1 MTIPGQPR
9 TTTGDEGVRLGSVK
23 GWKMEDIR
31 IIVVDDHAVVREG
44 TIRLLEQDPRLRV
57 VAETDS
63 GVEAIRLVREHQP
76 DVLLLDLA
84 LPDLSGIEVARRVA
98 VDAPA
103 TGIAI
108 LSAYDDEN
116 YVLAALEAG
125 VSAYLLKTVPASDVI
140 KAIHAVAD
148 GQVILHPSIASNLRQ
163 SIRHREAGAVGP
175 DLTEREHEVLRLAAC
190 GLHNKEIAQQLFISI
205 RTVEGHLSHILA
217 KIGVASRTEAVVYGL
232 AHGWFAADGLAAN
245 PCKDNG
251 EHRDG
256 P

>member
-1 MTIPGQPR
+1 
-9 TTTGDEGVRLGSVK
+9 
-23 GWKMEDIR
+23 MEHIH

-44 TIRLLEQDPRLRV
+44 TIRLLEQDPRLHV
-57 VAETDS
+57 VAETGS
-63 GVEAIRLVREHQP
+63 GVEAVHLVREHQP
-76 DVLLLDLA
+76 DVLLLDLS
-84 LPDLSGIEVARRVA
+84 LPDLSGIEVARQAA
-98 VDAPA
+98 VVAPA

-148 GQVILHPSIASNLRQ
+148 GQVILHPSIASKLRQ
-163 SIRHREAGAVGP
+163 SIRHHEAGAVSV

-190 GLHNKEIAQQLFISI
+190 GFHNKEIAQQLFISI

-217 KIGVASRTEAVVYGL
+217 KLGVASRTEAVVYGL
-232 AHGWFAADGLAAN
+232 AHGWFAADGLAAT
-245 PCKDNG
+245 PCKDND
-251 EHRDG
+251 EHRDR